1 MSPKSTPY
9 TPTENLSGKPTRDAP
24 HMINERRVKR
34 GYRKMGKINLD
45 LSECGGAGDLAE
57 YEKWLK
63 EIGNK
68 T

>member
-1 MSPKSTPY
+1 MSRKSTPR
-9 TPTENLSGKPTRDAP
+9 KPKESPP
-24 HMINERRVKR
+24 HMINERRLKR
-34 GYRKMGKINLD
+34 GYRKMGKINID

-63 EIGNK
+63 EIEIKEK